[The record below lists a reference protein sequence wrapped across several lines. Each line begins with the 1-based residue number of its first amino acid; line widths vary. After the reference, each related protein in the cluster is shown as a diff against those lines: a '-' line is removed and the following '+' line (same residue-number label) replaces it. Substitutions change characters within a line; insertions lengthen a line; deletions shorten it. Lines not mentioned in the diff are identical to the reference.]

1 MLEGLAALSF
11 PQFLSYHMTVNN
23 YSVSPSSGWK
33 PAFGMPG
40 LNFLICGMGIMFL
53 SYRVERLTERQCVA
67 TTLG

>member
-1 MLEGLAALSF
+1 
-11 PQFLSYHMTVNN
+11 MTVSN
-23 YSVSPSSGWK
+23 YSVSPSSGGK
-33 PAFGMPG
+33 PAFGMLG